1 MIRAVMVELPSPPPQ
16 LEYYE
21 KSGVLGPS
29 SPYDRPP
36 IPTKIHSAAKPVSR
50 INTPLDGPSCPIQP
64 YGSAFSPLPT
74 LESPQSYSGSSTAS
88 YSPPPSLKGGL
99 DRSVDRKHHGVSN
112 YGGPNVLGGVEP
124 HYYDSEKQ
132 SLSASDFR
140 DITSRARPAAAIYN
154 QDASTDEDSNPEDHA
169 VWILVSQSFLALSNS
184 FLLTHFIP
192 QIYLSVLSPLLSIL
206 ISLYTLFALLLLIL
220 LSPFCFCTSRA
231 NFPAQIIRYF
241 APPLDTQLGLICS
254 PIIPVLHKPSMLVL
268 INLLSPIYALG
279 IAISAWV
286 AAAFW
291 CYAAILGD
299 PDGRDSKNDGVVA
312 VMGVRWWWEVWLSRA
327 VH

>member
-1 MIRAVMVELPSPPPQ
+1 MVELPSASLQ
-16 LEYYE
+16 LD
-21 KSGVLGPS
+21 KQ
-29 SPYDRPP
+29 P
-36 IPTKIHSAAKPVSR
+36 IPTKVHSAAKPVSR
-50 INTPLDGPSCPIQP
+50 INTPLDGPSYPNQR

-74 LESPQSYSGSSTAS
+74 LESPQSYSGASTAS
-88 YSPPPSLKGGL
+88 YSPNTNLTGGL
-99 DRSVDRKHHGVSN
+99 DRSVDRKHHGVLN

-132 SLSASDFR
+132 SLSVSDFPDFR

-154 QDASTDEDSNPEDHA
+154 QDASTDEDSNAEDHA
-169 VWILVSQSFLALSNS
+169 LWIL
-184 FLLTHFIP
+184 
-192 QIYLSVLSPLLSIL
+192 IYLSVLSPLLSIL
-206 ISLYTLFALLLLIL
+206 NSLYTLFALLLLIL
-220 LSPFCFCTSRA
+220 LAPFRFCTSRA
-231 NFPAQIIRYF
+231 NFSAQIIRYF
-241 APPLDTQLGLICS
+241 APPLDTQLGFICS

-268 INLLSPIYALG
+268 VNLLSPIYALG

-299 PDGRDSKNDGVVA
+299 PDDRDSKNDGVVA